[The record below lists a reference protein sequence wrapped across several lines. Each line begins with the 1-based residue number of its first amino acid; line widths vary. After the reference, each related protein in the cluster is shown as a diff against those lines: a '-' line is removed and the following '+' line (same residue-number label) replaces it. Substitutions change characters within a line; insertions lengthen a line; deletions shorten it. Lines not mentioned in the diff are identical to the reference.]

1 MASNSYGVPPGARR
15 LDELGLKRM
24 QLLGA
29 TQLMAELNLQVV
41 PNTFARNILFAGGS
55 SASQE
60 SDITPVHSLIIWVAL
75 FLLSAGETCGI
86 SN

>member
-29 TQLMAELNLQVV
+29 TQLMAELNLQAV
-41 PNTFARNILFAGGS
+41 PNTFARNL
-55 SASQE
+55 
-60 SDITPVHSLIIWVAL
+60 
-75 FLLSAGETCGI
+75 
-86 SN
+86 